1 MGFASARNIRQ
12 LAELGYMDFFRIG
25 MKYEDI
31 ISAFGVNYLKGEISK
46 VWVGE
51 KFCLLD
57 NLEDKG
63 ESNKPDVI
71 DVPRLRFPVK
81 VTLTFCIFCKRGR
94 ISSRIQQR
102 DYVAEAGSLLIIFSG
117 QILENVELSEDC
129 IVIFVAVDSEY
140 IMTEIRGPH
149 GRSLRQWVLHNQEPT
164 LVSIDEDEAL
174 NFEKLCQSLKFIVKN
189 SDSETSDGILSGFT
203 YIFASLLLKWRKRST
218 DDCAHDDSLPDGGL
232 VYTREREVL
241 FRFQSDIHNFSRKD
255 RSVGFYARRQ
265 CISEKHFSRL
275 VKKASGYKPLD
286 LIRDYVILDAKSLLL
301 SGKYSIKQV
310 SEMLGF
316 QNHSF
321 FTRFFRTSV
330 GKTPGE
336 FMLDE

>member
-1 MGFASARNIRQ
+1 M
-12 LAELGYMDFFRIG
+12 
-25 MKYEDI
+25 
-31 ISAFGVNYLKGEISK
+31 
-46 VWVGE
+46 
-51 KFCLLD
+51 
-57 NLEDKG
+57 
-63 ESNKPDVI
+63 
-71 DVPRLRFPVK
+71 PRLRFPVK

-275 VKKASGYKPLD
+275 VKKASGCKPLD